1 MKDAGKSLRQNR
13 VYADWAATSPL
24 CPPAKRAMIEAMD
37 TYGNPSSLHND
48 GIQAKKIVE
57 TAREQVAELI
67 NADPDEIYFTSGATE
82 ANCWALSGSQFPI
95 ISEIEHHSVLNRP
108 GRSPHMLICDGDGVV
123 HLGEEATSEWIGVSP
138 SLCSVMAVNNET
150 GVIQNIQE
158 ICDWAHRQNM
168 WFHTDATQAVGHIPV
183 DVKAIG
189 CDMLSMSAHKFCG
202 PKGVGALY
210 IKRGTPKT
218 PLLYGGAQE
227 SGMRPGTEN
236 VIGIA
241 GMGAAAQF
249 CMECMPEAWEKTQ
262 SLQRRIE
269 VKVLLSLNGV
279 KIAGAGSDRLSTI
292 TDFLFDGVEGPAL
305 VVALDQR
312 NVSASS
318 GSACSEGTYEPSHV
332 LKAMGLENYGAL
344 RISIGWSTTAE
355 EADYIA
361 QSIIESVKELRR

>member
-1 MKDAGKSLRQNR
+1 MKDAEKSLRQNR

-24 CPPAKRAMIEAMD
+24 CPPAKQAMIEAMD
-37 TYGNPSSLHND
+37 TYENPSSLHND

-57 TAREQVAELI
+57 TAREQVAALI

-82 ANCWALSGSQFPI
+82 ANCWALSGSRFPI

-108 GRSPHMLICDGDGVV
+108 GRSPHMLICDGDGIVYP
-123 HLGEEATSEWIGVSP
+123 GKEETSKWIGISP
-138 SLCSVMAVNNET
+138 SLCSVMSVNNET

-158 ICDWAHRQNM
+158 ICDWVHRQNM

-202 PKGVGALY
+202 PKGVGTLY

-249 CMECMPEAWEKTQ
+249 CMDHMAKAWEHTRA
-262 SLQRRIE
+262 LQRRIE
-269 VKVLLSLNGV
+269 TKVLSALDGV
-279 KIAGAGSDRLSTI
+279 KIAGMNVDRLSTI
-292 TDFLFDGVEGPAL
+292 TDFLFEGVEGPAL

-318 GSACSEGTYEPSHV
+318 GSACSEGSYGPSHV
-332 LKAMGLENYGAL
+332 LKAMGLEKYGSL
-344 RISIGWSTTAE
+344 RISIGWSTTIE
-355 EADYIA
+355 DADYIA
-361 QSIIESVKELRR
+361 NAVIDSVKELRR

>member
-1 MKDAGKSLRQNR
+1 MKNVGKSLKQNR
-13 VYADWAATSPL
+13 VYADWAATSPI
-24 CPPAKRAMIEAMD
+24 CQPAKQAMVEAME
-37 TYGNPSSLHND
+37 TYGNPSSLHKD
-48 GIQAKKIVE
+48 GTQAKRIVE
-57 TAREQVAELI
+57 DAREKVAALI

-82 ANCWALSGSQFPI
+82 ANVWALSGERFPI
-95 ISEIEHHSVLNRP
+95 VSEIEHHAVLNRP
-108 GRSPHMLICDGDGVV
+108 GRSPRMLECGENGLVLCPIDDIEDHTGAKPTICS
-123 HLGEEATSEWIGVSP
+123 T
-138 SLCSVMAVNNET
+138 MAVNNET
-150 GVIQNIQE
+150 GVIQDVQA
-158 ICDWAHRQNM
+158 ICKWAHRQNM

-189 CDMLSMSAHKFCG
+189 CDMLSMSAHKFYG

-210 IKRGTPKT
+210 IKRGTSKS
-218 PLLYGGAQE
+218 PLLYGGGQE
-227 SGMRPGTEN
+227 SGMRSGTEN

-241 GMGAAAQF
+241 GMGAAAEV

-269 VKVLLSLNGV
+269 AKVLSALDGV
-279 KIAGAGSDRLSTI
+279 KIAGVEADRLSTI
-292 TDFLFDGVEGPAL
+292 TDFLFEGVEGPAL

-318 GSACSEGTYEPSHV
+318 GSACSEGAYEPSHV

-344 RISIGWSTTAE
+344 RISIGWNTTVE

-361 QSIIESVKELRR
+361 QAIIESVKELRQ

>member
-1 MKDAGKSLRQNR
+1 
-13 VYADWAATSPL
+13 
-24 CPPAKRAMIEAMD
+24 
-37 TYGNPSSLHND
+37 
-48 GIQAKKIVE
+48 
-57 TAREQVAELI
+57 
-67 NADPDEIYFTSGATE
+67 
-82 ANCWALSGSQFPI
+82 
-95 ISEIEHHSVLNRP
+95 
-108 GRSPHMLICDGDGVV
+108 
-123 HLGEEATSEWIGVSP
+123 
-138 SLCSVMAVNNET
+138 
-150 GVIQNIQE
+150 
-158 ICDWAHRQNM
+158 
-168 WFHTDATQAVGHIPV
+168 
-183 DVKAIG
+183 
-189 CDMLSMSAHKFCG
+189 MLSMSGHKFGG
-202 PKGVGALY
+202 PKGVGALF
-210 IKRGTPKT
+210 IRDGFSLP
-218 PLLYGGAQE
+218 PMLYGGGQE
-227 SGMRPGTEN
+227 GGLRAGTEN
-236 VIGIA
+236 VIGIV

-269 VKVLLSLNGV
+269 VKVLLSLNGA

>member
-1 MKDAGKSLRQNR
+1 
-13 VYADWAATSPL
+13 
-24 CPPAKRAMIEAMD
+24 MIEAMD

-48 GIQAKKIVE
+48 GAQAKKIVE
-57 TAREQVAELI
+57 EARKQVAALI

-82 ANCWALSGSQFPI
+82 ANCWALSGSRFPI

-108 GRSPHMLICDGDGVV
+108 GRSPHMLICDGDGIV
-123 HLGEEATSEWIGVSP
+123 HPEEEATSEWIGVSP
-138 SLCSVMAVNNET
+138 SLCSVMSVNNET
-150 GVIQNIQE
+150 GVIQDIQE

-183 DVKAIG
+183 DVKSIG
-189 CDMLSMSAHKFCG
+189 CDMLSMSAHKFFG

-227 SGMRPGTEN
+227 SGMRAGTEN

-249 CMECMPEAWEKTQ
+249 CMDCMAKAWEHTRA
-262 SLQRRIE
+262 LQWRIE
-269 VKVLLSLNGV
+269 TKVLSTLDGV
-279 KIAGAGSDRLSTI
+279 KIAGMKVDRLSTI

-305 VVALDQR
+305 VLSMNER

-318 GSACSEGTYEPSHV
+318 GSACSEGAYEPSHV

-344 RISIGWSTTAE
+344 RISIGWSTTVE

-361 QSIIESVKELRR
+361 QTIIERVKDLRR

>member
-1 MKDAGKSLRQNR
+1 MKDVGKSLRQNR

-48 GIQAKKIVE
+48 GAQAKKIVE
-57 TAREQVAELI
+57 TAREQVAALI

-82 ANCWALSGSQFPI
+82 ANCWALSGSRFPI
-95 ISEIEHHSVLNRP
+95 ISEIEHHSILSRP
-108 GRSPHMLICDGDGVV
+108 GRSPHILICDGDGIVYP
-123 HLGEEATSEWIGVSP
+123 GKEETSKWIGISP

-150 GVIQNIQE
+150 GVIQFIE
-158 ICDWAHRQNM
+158 DICDWAHHENM
-168 WFHTDATQAVGHIPV
+168 WFHTDATQTVGHIPV
-183 DVKAIG
+183 DVKSIK

-249 CMECMPEAWEKTQ
+249 CMDHMAKAWEHTRA
-262 SLQRRIE
+262 LQRRIE
-269 VKVLLSLNGV
+269 TKVLSTLDGV
-279 KIAGAGSDRLSTI
+279 KIAGMNAVRLSTI
-292 TDFLFDGVEGPAL
+292 TDFLFEGVEGPAL
-305 VVALDQR
+305 VLSMDGR

-318 GSACSEGTYEPSHV
+318 GSACSKGAYEPSHV

-344 RISIGWSTTAE
+344 RISVGWSTTVE

-361 QSIIESVKELRR
+361 QAIIESVKELRG